1 MGGVKSLTDLYAAL
15 RSPVSVMA
23 TLMQGT
29 RRATATDVQ
38 LCHNAPGAPTRVT
51 LYGSTIRHVAQDL
64 YYPIGKYLLVASFWR
79 GNCRVCRCRKAGYG
93 SEPNAVTPPS
103 FCGPRCIYS
112 NHGRPAV
119 SASRSRY
126 KSVADAIASLATHHH
141 PIPAIPRD
149 DYWHETC
156 NTLQQYLLVTPP
168 GGATAGPPQ
177 CRMRIRYW
185 TLAARPA
192 ATSGPAEP
200 ANIHRFVRKKRSARR
215 RRGAV
220 TPARRT
226 SVAPVRY
233 GLL

>member
-156 NTLQQYLLVTPP
+156 NTLQPVPPCNSPWRGDCRASPVPHADSVLDPRSSPRRHIWACRACQY
-168 GGATAGPPQ
+168 
-177 CRMRIRYW
+177 
-185 TLAARPA
+185 
-192 ATSGPAEP
+192 S
-200 ANIHRFVRKKRSARR
+200 
-215 RRGAV
+215 
-220 TPARRT
+220 
-226 SVAPVRY
+226 PVCKEEEER
-233 GLL
+233 